1 MAVAIGLRFPAGR
14 YHGTPWGK
22 HVNEGAVEWP
32 PSPWRLL
39 RSLVAAWKT
48 RTNFSDETLA
58 SVLNQLSAPPDY
70 ELPPATLGHTRHYMP
85 LFKDDRTLVFDAFVA
100 VMPDT
105 EVRIVWP
112 EAGLRADETAA
123 LHTAIARMTY
133 MGRAESWCDAKVLAH
148 SEKFNINCVPVYR
161 ASSSEEAEPV
171 RVLGVDPEA
180 AIPPG
185 RPPREWPLCAETE
198 DLRRTRWSDP
208 PGSRWLTY
216 ARPLDCFTGMWVKP
230 RKASQPRY
238 TVARF
243 ALDGPV
249 LPLVT
254 ETLSVGEFARQY
266 LQGIYGRL
274 NEGASS
280 EVLSGK
286 RADGELL
293 RDHRHAFFL
302 PSAELSARR
311 IDHITLYSKEAFGPP
326 ETHAFDA
333 FRSLRQLGRS
343 DLKVMLVG
351 VGNREDFDE
360 APVLRKSR
368 L

>member
-1 MAVAIGLRFPAGR
+1 MAVAIGLHFPAGR

-48 RTNFSDETLA
+48 RTDSNDETLA
-58 SVLNQLSAPPDY
+58 SVLKKLGAPPEY

-85 LFKDDRTLVFDAFVA
+85 LFKGDRTLVFDAFVA

-105 EVRIVWP
+105 EVRVVWP
-112 EAGLRADETAA
+112 EAILNADETAA
-123 LHTAIARMTY
+123 LSTALGRTTY
-133 MGRAESWCDAKVLAH
+133 MGRAESWCDARLLDGA
-148 SEKFNINCVPVYR
+148 EKFNINCVPVDR
-161 ASSSEEAEPV
+161 TISSDEAEPV
-171 RVLGVDPEA
+171 RLLGVDPDA
-180 AIPPG
+180 AVPPG
-185 RPPREWPLCAETE
+185 KPPHEWPLCAGTA
-198 DLRRTRWSDP
+198 DLRDKRWSDP

-216 ARPLDCFTGMWVKP
+216 ARPLDCFAGMPIKP

-274 NEGASS
+274 NAGACS

-286 RADGELL
+286 RTNGELL
-293 RDHRHAFFL
+293 RNHRHAFFL
-302 PSAELSARR
+302 PSAERSMRR
-311 IDHITLYSKEAFGPP
+311 IDHITLYAKEAFGPL
-326 ETHAFDA
+326 ELRACHDA
-333 FRSLRQLGRS
+333 SPRGFTYVIHTRHFPQSVQRAARFS
-343 DLKVMLVG
+343 SV
-351 VGNREDFDE
+351 
-360 APVLRKSR
+360 S
-368 L
+368 